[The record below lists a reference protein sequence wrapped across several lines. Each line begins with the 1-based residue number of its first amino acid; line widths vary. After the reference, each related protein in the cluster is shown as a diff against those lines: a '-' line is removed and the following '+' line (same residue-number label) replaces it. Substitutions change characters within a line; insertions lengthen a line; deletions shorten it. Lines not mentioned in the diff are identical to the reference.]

1 MGCVMT
7 EPNDNQGT
15 TLRWEEH
22 IVPILEH
29 PNIHIRDKALIAVQ
43 WELHARPYELHQLS
57 FGDVEERGDYL
68 AITLHHRDGGKR
80 TLMLCGSIPYLK
92 KWVQAGH
99 PVAELLSGDGTPI
112 KEADP
117 EVPLWTQTHSI
128 KGISRAMFRRI
139 MRRACKYANVSTE
152 FTLYDIR
159 RSRAKLLANQL
170 GLRNPVLRE
179 RFGWGPHKDKDF
191 ADTFEDEGLNEDLR
205 PRPPI
210 QCPNCGAWTPP
221 EQPCLWCEAG
231 N

>member
-1 MGCVMT
+1 MT
-7 EPNDNQGT
+7 EPNDDQGT

-43 WELHARPYELHQLS
+43 WELHARPYELHRLS
-57 FGDVEERGDYL
+57 FGDVEKRGDYL
-68 AITLHHRDGGKR
+68 TITLNRRDGRER
-80 TLMLCGSIPYLK
+80 TLILCGSIPYLI
-92 KWVQAGH
+92 KWAQVEH
-99 PVAELLSGDGTPI
+99 PVAEHLAGDGTPI

-117 EVPLWTQTHSI
+117 EIPVWTKTHSI
-128 KGISRAMFRRI
+128 KGISSDQLRMI
-139 MRRACKYANVSTE
+139 PRRACEYANVSTE

-179 RFGWGPHKDKDF
+179 RFGWGPHKHKNF
-191 ADTFEDEGLNEDLR
+191 VETFENEGLNEDLR

-210 QCPNCGAWTPP
+210 RCPNCGAWTPP

-231 N
+231 S